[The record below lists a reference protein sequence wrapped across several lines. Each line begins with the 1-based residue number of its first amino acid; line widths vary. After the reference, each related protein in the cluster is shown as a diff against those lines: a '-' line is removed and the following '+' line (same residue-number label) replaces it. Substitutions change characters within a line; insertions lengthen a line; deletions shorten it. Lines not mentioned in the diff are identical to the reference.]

1 MLSAGRMRTIP
12 LAYLS
17 SYALS
22 VLGNSIAAVAL
33 PLILLRTT
41 ESVLGAGALAAATA
55 IPAVLAGL
63 VMGALIDRI
72 NRRTA
77 SVVTDLISAAAV
89 AALPLVDHVTG
100 LTVGWFI
107 LFGVLGSLGDVPG
120 LTAREALLPAVV
132 RHGDIAAERLVGLRE
147 SLGAVAV
154 VVGPA
159 AAGGLLVA
167 LDGSA
172 VLWVTAATSG
182 GAALIT
188 LLIPQHIG
196 TIEPSELEQPGRSA
210 WRQLLAGWQV
220 LFRSSPFLLVSTM
233 VSVALV
239 AVISAMQGLV
249 LPVYFIGL
257 DEPGLLGLVLSALA
271 LGSVVGGVSYA
282 VGGTRGSRRG
292 WFLTGMAGTVIG
304 FTLMGLLLSAEVVM
318 VGAAVI
324 GLSMGWLG
332 SLMGV
337 VMLER
342 IPESMRGRIMGTQN
356 AILTAASPLGTVT
369 AALFTHY
376 VDVNTAGVVLA
387 ATWVLVALVAVLVP
401 ELRNLDPMDVGDQVG
416 SRP

>member
-1 MLSAGRMRTIP
+1 MKTIP
-12 LAYLS
+12 VAYLS

-22 VLGNSIAAVAL
+22 VLGNSIAAIAL
-33 PLILLRTT
+33 PLILLQTT
-41 ESVLGAGALAAATA
+41 GSVLGAGALAAATA

-63 VMGALIDRI
+63 FMGAVIDRT

-77 SVVTDLISAAAV
+77 SVVTDLISAAAI

-132 RHGDIAAERLVGLRE
+132 RHGQIAAERLVGLRE
-147 SLGAVAV
+147 SIGAMAV

-182 GAALIT
+182 CAALVT
-188 LLIPQHIG
+188 LLIPQGVG
-196 TIEPSELEQPGRSA
+196 TIEPSRQEQPSRSA

-220 LFRSSPFLLVSTM
+220 LFRSDRFLLTSTIISIGM
-233 VSVALV
+233 V
-239 AVISAMQGLV
+239 AVMSAMQGLV

-292 WFLTGMAGTVIG
+292 WFLMGMAGTVVG
-304 FTLMGLLLSAEVVM
+304 FTVMGLLLSAELVM
-318 VGAAVI
+318 AGAAAV

-337 VMLER
+337 LMLER

-356 AILTAASPLGTVT
+356 AILTAAPPLGIVT

-376 VDVNTAGVVLA
+376 TGVNTAGVVLA
-387 ATWVLVALVAVLVP
+387 VLWVLVALVAVLVP
-401 ELRNLDPMDVGDQVG
+401 ALRNLDPNTIHVHAGG
-416 SRP
+416 RP

>member
-1 MLSAGRMRTIP
+1 MRTIP

-22 VLGNSIAAVAL
+22 VLGNSIAAIAL
-33 PLILLRTT
+33 PLILLQTT
-41 ESVLGAGALAAATA
+41 GSVLGAGALAAATA

-63 VMGALIDRI
+63 FMGALIDRV

-77 SVVTDLISAAAV
+77 SVVTDLISAAAI

-107 LFGVLGSLGDVPG
+107 FFGVIGSLGDVPG

-132 RHGDIAAERLVGLRE
+132 RHGKITAERLVGLRE
-147 SLGAVAV
+147 GIGAVAV

-172 VLWVTAATSG
+172 VLWVTAAASG
-182 GAALIT
+182 CAALIT

-196 TIEPSELEQPGRSA
+196 AIELSELEQPSGSA
-210 WRQLLAGWQV
+210 WRQLLDGWQV
-220 LFRSSPFLLVSTM
+220 LFRNRFLLTSTII
-233 VSVALV
+233 SVVMV
-239 AVISAMQGLV
+239 AVVSAIQGLV
-249 LPVYFIGL
+249 LPVYFIAL
-257 DEPGLLGLVLSALA
+257 DEPGSLGLVLSALA
-271 LGSVVGGVSYA
+271 LGSVVGAVSYA

-292 WFLTGMAGTVIG
+292 WFLMGTAGTVVG
-304 FTLMGLLLSAEVVM
+304 FTLMGLLLSAELVM

-356 AILTAASPLGTVT
+356 AILTAAAPLGIVT
-369 AALFTHY
+369 AALFIHY
-376 VDVNTAGVVLA
+376 VDVDTAGAVLA
-387 ATWVLVALVAVLVP
+387 VTWVLVAVVAVLVP
-401 ELRNLDPMDVGDQVG
+401 ALRNLDPDSIEDQAGGRHEKQQVG
-416 SRP
+416 